1 MSGPLTEMRTMHWT
15 YFLASSV
22 TTVSPVACM
31 RPGNAHWA
39 GCGLAAYGE
48 MVYGEG
54 REGRQM
60 WAESGGGMVCQL
72 RGDIA
77 DAPQP

>member
-48 MVYGEG
+48 MVYGEVI
-54 REGRQM
+54 M
-60 WAESGGGMVCQL
+60 SGIDLDVNCHFL
-72 RGDIA
+72 Y
-77 DAPQP
+77 